1 MLPVNRRPAGSRAVS
16 RAGQLGVGV
25 GAALAGVDDVTGGAG
40 LAGGVLAG
48 AGVRLG
54 VVCVGLGDVL
64 ADLAGLAVREGLAGA
79 VGAVDGG
86 AAGAVVA
93 GAGFPVGWTVPAD
106 TGRTRM

>member
-1 MLPVNRRPAGSRAVS
+1 M
-16 RAGQLGVGV
+16 
-25 GAALAGVDDVTGGAG
+25 DDVTGGAG

-64 ADLAGLAVREGLAGA
+64 ADLAGLAVREGLGGT
-79 VGAVDGG
+79 VGAVDG
-86 AAGAVVA
+86 GAVVA

-106 TGRTRM
+106 TGRTTM